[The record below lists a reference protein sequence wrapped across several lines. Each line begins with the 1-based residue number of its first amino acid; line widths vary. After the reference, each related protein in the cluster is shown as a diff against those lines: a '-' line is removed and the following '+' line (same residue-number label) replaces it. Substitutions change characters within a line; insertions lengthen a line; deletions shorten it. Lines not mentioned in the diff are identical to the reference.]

1 MQGLPSPAVHR
12 CIPDLTID
20 WSCGD
25 LNNELCMGW
34 PQTESSRMGRGGPTI
49 HAACYM
55 LQWSATR
62 EYHLHLADNECSL
75 FVRFQYAPNM
85 LLLLLRSW
93 TMIARPHQTYL
104 ENHGPTT
111 PQRPVS
117 DACTCAYCSSS
128 WASIV
133 TRNTNDGPSP
143 ACSRDPAPID
153 LLQRRPTELPRHIA
167 RYVSA
172 SGFDVD

>member
-1 MQGLPSPAVHR
+1 MSWA
-12 CIPDLTID
+12 
-20 WSCGD
+20 
-25 LNNELCMGW
+25 
-34 PQTESSRMGRGGPTI
+34 QTESSRMGSGWPTI
-49 HAACYM
+49 QAACYM
-55 LQWSATR
+55 LQRSATR
-62 EYHLHLADNECSL
+62 EYHFHLADNECS

-85 LLLLLRSW
+85 LLLLLRSR
-93 TMIARPHQTYL
+93 TMMARPHQTYL
-104 ENHGPTT
+104 ENHRPTILQST
-111 PQRPVS
+111 VS
-117 DACTCAYCSSS
+117 VTCTCAYCSSS